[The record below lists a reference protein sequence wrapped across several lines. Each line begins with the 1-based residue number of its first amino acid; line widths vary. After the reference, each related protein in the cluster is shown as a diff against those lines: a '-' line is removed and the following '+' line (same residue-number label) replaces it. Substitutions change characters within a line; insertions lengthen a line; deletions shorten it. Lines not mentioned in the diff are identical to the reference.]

1 MRFVFTGIV
10 KEVRAIT
17 ASKGVPIAR
26 PFEVVSFFDREV
38 GGDVRVIYPLNGSGF
53 QVGAEVP
60 LDIIVK
66 GVERNFQVGY
76 SWISNV
82 VSKSK

>member
-17 ASKGVPIAR
+17 SSKGVPIAH

-38 GGDVRVIYPLNGSGF
+38 GGDVRVIYPLNGSGM

-66 GVERNFQVGY
+66 GSERNFQVGY